1 MERIKSIIGKIVD
14 TICSLAIYAVIAAL
28 VYIIVT
34 GTMRFYDIGYGLFF
48 QKAKDAP
55 GTGVTIEFE
64 ITKDMST
71 MEIGRR
77 LESKGII
84 DNARLFWLQEKV
96 SDYAGKILPGTYEL
110 SSEMTADEIMEVI
123 TNGGEAPEEDAQGSG
138 GEGTEESTEAG
149 SESTTEG

>member
-1 MERIKSIIGKIVD
+1 MERIKSIIGKVVD
-14 TICSLAIYAVIAAL
+14 TIFSLAIYAVIAAL

-96 SDYAGKILPGTYEL
+96 SDYAGMILPGTYEL